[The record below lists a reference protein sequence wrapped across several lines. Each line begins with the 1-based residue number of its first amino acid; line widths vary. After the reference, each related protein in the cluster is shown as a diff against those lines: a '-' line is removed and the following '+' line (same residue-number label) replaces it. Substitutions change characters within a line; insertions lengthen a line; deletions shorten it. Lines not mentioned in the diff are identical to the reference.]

1 MPTSRVDTALL
12 AAAWLL
18 VCVASVAL
26 AAAGPAGAPLWL
38 MVTAL
43 AVLGAFIQRHAKR
56 KPAPAVCPPRPQQPL
71 TTSLADELAGIGRWS
86 FDPATGRH
94 RWSREFCGIAGLPPL
109 TAPDAENLRTLMPQG
124 LQQMQVTLARHAK
137 DRETYAVEFEIE
149 NPQLGTRLLRARAR
163 NIFSPEGICEQ
174 VLMVVRDVTAE
185 YLQVVRI
192 EQERAAAL
200 REAEEARQ
208 QANTDALTGLAN
220 RRSAMQALDREIM
233 RARQSGGP
241 LALLVFDIDHFKA
254 INDTH
259 GHTQGDL
266 VLTEIGGIIRR
277 QKRNRQF
284 AARVG
289 GEEFLMILPGADGRA
304 ASAAAERLRLAIDH
318 GTRSS
323 DAPSVTVSVG
333 HAALGPGDTSLTLF
347 ARADEALYAAKRGGR
362 NQVRLAA

>member
-1 MPTSRVDTALL
+1 
-12 AAAWLL
+12 
-18 VCVASVAL
+18 
-26 AAAGPAGAPLWL
+26 
-38 MVTAL
+38 
-43 AVLGAFIQRHAKR
+43 
-56 KPAPAVCPPRPQQPL
+56 
-71 TTSLADELAGIGRWS
+71 
-86 FDPATGRH
+86 
-94 RWSREFCGIAGLPPL
+94 
-109 TAPDAENLRTLMPQG
+109 
-124 LQQMQVTLARHAK
+124 
-137 DRETYAVEFEIE
+137 
-149 NPQLGTRLLRARAR
+149 
-163 NIFSPEGICEQ
+163 
-174 VLMVVRDVTAE
+174 MVVRDVTEE
-185 YLQVVRI
+185 YSQVARI

-233 RARQSGGP
+233 RARHSGDP
-241 LALLVFDIDHFKA
+241 LALLVFDVDHFKA
-254 INDTH
+254 VNDTH

-266 VLTEIGGIIRR
+266 VLTEIGRIIRQ
-277 QKRNRQF
+277 QKRDGQF

-289 GEEFLMILPGADGRA
+289 GEEFLMILPGTNGRA

-333 HAALGPGDTSLTLF
+333 HAALVPGDTSLTLF

>member
-12 AAAWLL
+12 ATAWLL
-18 VCVASVAL
+18 VCTTLFMLV
-26 AAAGPAGAPLWL
+26 AAGHVGAPLWL
-38 MVTAL
+38 MLTAHV
-43 AVLGAFIQRHAKR
+43 VLGALIQRHAKR
-56 KPAPAVCPPRPQQPL
+56 KPAPAISPPRPLQSL
-71 TTSLADELAGIGRWS
+71 NASLADELAGIGRLS
-86 FDPATGRH
+86 FDPASGRH
-94 RWSREFCGIAGLPPL
+94 RWSREFCRIAGLPPM
-109 TAPDAENLRTLMPQG
+109 TAPDEACLEALMPQG
-124 LQQMQVTLARHAK
+124 LKQMRVTLARHAK
-137 DRETYAVEFEIE
+137 DRETYTVEFEIE

-163 NIFSPEGICEQ
+163 NMFSPEGACEQ
-174 VLMVVRDVTAE
+174 VLMVVRDVTE
-185 YLQVVRI
+185 DYSQVARI
-192 EQERAAAL
+192 EEARAAAV

-220 RRSAMQALDREIM
+220 RRSAMQSLDREIM
-233 RARQSGGP
+233 RARQSGEP
-241 LALLVFDIDHFKA
+241 LALLVFDVDHFKA
-254 INDTH
+254 VNDTH
-259 GHTQGDL
+259 GHAQGDL
-266 VLTEIGGIIRR
+266 VLAEMGGIIRR
-277 QKRNRQF
+277 QKRDGQF

-318 GTRSS
+318 GTRMA

>member
-1 MPTSRVDTALL
+1 MPTSRVDTVLL
-12 AAAWLL
+12 SVAWLL
-18 VCVASVAL
+18 VCAAAL
-26 AAAGPAGAPLWL
+26 AMAAAGTGGAPLWIVL
-38 MVTAL
+38 AAL
-43 AVLGAFIQRHAKR
+43 PVLGVVIHRHTTR
-56 KPAPAVCPPRPQQPL
+56 KPAPPICSPRPQQAL
-71 TTSLADELAGIGRWS
+71 NTSLADELAGIGRWS

-94 RWSREFCGIAGLPPL
+94 RWSREFCRIAGLPPM
-109 TAPDAENLRTLMPQG
+109 TAPDAACLQSLMPQG
-124 LQQMQVTLARHAK
+124 LQQMQVTLAGHAQ

-163 NIFSPEGICEQ
+163 NMFSPEGACEQ
-174 VLMVVRDVTAE
+174 VLMVLRDVTEE
-185 YLQVVRI
+185 YSQVARI

-233 RARQSGGP
+233 RARQSGEP
-241 LALLVFDIDHFKA
+241 LALLVFDVDHFKA
-254 INDTH
+254 VNDTH
-259 GHTQGDL
+259 GHTKGDL

-277 QKRNRQF
+277 QKRDRQF

-289 GEEFLMILPGADGRA
+289 GEEFLMILPGANGRA
-304 ASAAAERLRLAIDH
+304 ASAAAERLRLAIDC

>member
-1 MPTSRVDTALL
+1 MPKSRVDTALL
-12 AAAWLL
+12 ATAWLL
-18 VCVASVAL
+18 VCAASVTL
-26 AAAGPAGAPLWL
+26 AAARLAGAPLWL
-38 MVTAL
+38 MLTAL
-43 AVLGAFIQRHAKR
+43 VVLGAFIQRHAKR

-71 TTSLADELAGIGRWS
+71 NTSLADELAGIGRWS

-94 RWSREFCGIAGLPPL
+94 RWSREFCRIAGLPPM
-109 TAPDAENLRTLMPQG
+109 TAPEAKCLQELMPQG
-124 LQQMQVTLARHAK
+124 LQQMQVTLAAHAQ

-149 NPQLGTRLLRARAR
+149 NPHLGTRLLRARAR

-174 VLMVVRDVTAE
+174 VLMVVRDVTEE
-185 YLQVVRI
+185 YSQVALI
-192 EQERAAAL
+192 EEARAAAV
-200 REAEEARQ
+200 REAEEARRE
-208 QANTDALTGLAN
+208 ANTDALTGLAN
-220 RRSAMQALDREIM
+220 RRSAMQALDRAIM
-233 RARQSGGP
+233 RARQSGEP

-254 INDTH
+254 VNDTH

-266 VLTEIGGIIRR
+266 VLSEIGRIIQR
-277 QKRNRQF
+277 QKRDGQF

-318 GTRSS
+318 GTQSS
-323 DAPSVTVSVG
+323 DAPRVTVSVG

>member
-12 AAAWLL
+12 ATAWLL
-18 VCVASVAL
+18 VCAASVTM
-26 AAAGPAGAPLWL
+26 AAAGEGGAPLWL
-38 MVTAL
+38 VL
-43 AVLGAFIQRHAKR
+43 ASLPVLGAFMHRYKTR
-56 KPAPAVCPPRPQQPL
+56 KPAPAISPPGSLQPL
-71 TTSLADELAGIGRWS
+71 HTSLADELAGIGRWS

-94 RWSREFCGIAGLPPL
+94 RWSREFCRIAGLSPM
-109 TAPDAENLRTLMPQG
+109 TAPEAKCLQELMPQG
-124 LQQMQVTLARHAK
+124 LQQMQITLAGHAQ

-174 VLMVVRDVTAE
+174 VLMVVRDVTEE
-185 YLQVVRI
+185 YSQVARI
-192 EQERAAAL
+192 EQERAAAV
-200 REAEEARQ
+200 READEARQ
-208 QANTDALTGLAN
+208 LANTDALTGLAN

-241 LALLVFDIDHFKA
+241 LALLVFDVDHFKA
-254 INDTH
+254 VNDTH
-259 GHTQGDL
+259 GHAQGDL
-266 VLTEIGGIIRR
+266 VLAEIGGIIRR
-277 QKRNRQF
+277 QKRDGQF

-289 GEEFLMILPGADGRA
+289 GEEFLMILPGADARA

-318 GTRSS
+318 GTRMA

-333 HAALGPGDTSLTLF
+333 HAALGQGDTSLTLF

>member
-18 VCVASVAL
+18 VCTTL
-26 AAAGPAGAPLWL
+26 LMHAAAGHAGAPLWSML
-38 MVTAL
+38 TAL
-43 AVLGAFIQRHAKR
+43 VVLGALIQRHAKR
-56 KPAPAVCPPRPQQPL
+56 DPAPAVCPPRPQQPL
-71 TTSLADELAGIGRWS
+71 HANLADELAGIGRWS
-86 FDPATGRH
+86 FDPVTGRH
-94 RWSREFCGIAGLPPL
+94 RWSREFCSIAGLPPM
-109 TAPDAENLRTLMPQG
+109 TAPEAKCLQELMPQG
-124 LQQMQVTLARHAK
+124 LKQMQVTLAGHAQ

-174 VLMVVRDVTAE
+174 VLMVVRDVTEE
-185 YLQVVRI
+185 YSQVARI
-192 EQERAAAL
+192 EQERAAAV
-200 REAEEARQ
+200 READEARQ
-208 QANTDALTGLAN
+208 LANTDALTGLAN

-233 RARQSGGP
+233 RARQSGDP
-241 LALLVFDIDHFKA
+241 LALLVFDVDHFKA
-254 INDTH
+254 VNDTH

-266 VLTEIGGIIRR
+266 VLAEIGSIIRR
-277 QKRNRQF
+277 QKRNGQF
-284 AARVG
+284 AARIG
-289 GEEFLMILPGADGRA
+289 GEEFLMILPGADARA

-318 GTRSS
+318 GTRMA